1 MREVWKEV
9 GILFILEMS
18 GFCHDKFLEQ
28 VLLKLSR
35 IINERGGRKSINL
48 SSQGLKTEDE

>member
-1 MREVWKEV
+1 
-9 GILFILEMS
+9 MS